1 MFSGKFRKIS
11 EVPEGHYSLNILRDI
26 PESSVEIFNIQEN
39 A

>member
-11 EVPEGHYSLNILRDI
+11 EVPEGHSLNILRDI